1 MMHFDEFVACAKYIK
16 AKLNTDAVSFPV
28 VLTYMK
34 KLSSF
39 DYKAIRAW
47 PHPYTVEKT
56 IVSFP
61 GNKLV
66 LGKTDKIQICFFDKT
81 LLKNPYKIV
90 ENKTFAAN
98 QTI

>member
-1 MMHFDEFVACAKYIK
+1 MKHFDEFVECAELIK
-16 AKLNTDAVSFPV
+16 EKLNTNRVSFST

-34 KLSSF
+34 KLPEF

-47 PHPYTVEKT
+47 PHPYTIEQT
-56 IVSFP
+56 IIKFP
-61 GNKLV
+61 GDKLA
-66 LGKTDKIQICFFDKT
+66 LSKTDKIQICFFDKT

-90 ENKTFAAN
+90 EKKTFAAN